1 MKLNEATSFVHKS
14 SRAVGHTDT
23 ILGQRL
29 KAARLKI
36 GKSQEQL
43 AAEIGVTYQQIQK
56 YEKGLNR
63 VSSHRLIQLARAL
76 KRSVDFLLSDVEI
89 APNEAELFMATE
101 EGIEIIQTMMAM
113 SKKQQRQVIKI
124 AKVLAEDD
132 VT

>member
-14 SRAVGHTDT
+14 SRAVGHTDK

-76 KRSVDFLLSDVEI
+76 KRSVDSFLSDVEI
-89 APNEAELFMATE
+89 APNEAELFIATE
-101 EGIEIIQTMMAM
+101 EGIEIIQIMMAM